1 MGGDIRY
8 FLRKTKIIN
17 VNLRGNMEKIKEED
31 ILLFF
36 NKSTKND
43 NDSVNKTREYIIL
56 SICNSKIP
64 PHWFL
69 DSPNSDKWNTINTEL
84 FNFIDSIKPNNGVFT
99 GALHMAGR
107 KNNYDFIFQFT
118 CGNVKVEF
126 KYGAQEISDCP
137 QFLSVSSN
145 NFITPGSPDYAEFF
159 YDNYI
164 PKIIESYESIFDE
177 PLLIPSKGYYMKNIY
192 KDKVPNPFFIQLKNG
207 EENPEFKKIK
217 NELTTKSIDDFLT
230 NHLKLDF
237 NLLETKI
244 KESQDNKIYML
255 WDKESF
261 NKSELFSSEI
271 IPKIEIKNN
280 GTKGANTIIVKAF
293 NDSEYH
299 LLLRWKNHRG
309 ILYPAWQISVKI

>member
-69 DSPNSDKWNTINTEL
+69 DSQNSDKWNTINTEL

-118 CGNVKVEF
+118 GGNVKVEF

-145 NFITPGSPDYAEFF
+145 NFITPGSPDYADFF

-230 NHLKLDF
+230 NHLKLEF

-255 WDKESF
+255 WDKETF

>member
-56 SICNSKIP
+56 CLCNSKIP

-69 DSPNSDKWNTINTEL
+69 DSPNSDKWNILNTEL
-84 FNFIDSIKPNNGVFT
+84 FNFIDSIKPNNGVFI

-118 CGNVKVEF
+118 SGNVKVEF

-164 PKIIESYESIFDE
+164 PKIIESYESIFNE

-237 NLLETKI
+237 ILLETKI

-255 WDKESF
+255 WDKETF

-271 IPKIEIKNN
+271 IPKFEIKNN
-280 GTKGANTIIVKAF
+280 GTKGANTIIVKTF

-299 LLLRWKNHRG
+299 MLLRWKNHRG

>member
-145 NFITPGSPDYAEFF
+145 NFITPGSPDYADFF

>member
-8 FLRKTKIIN
+8 FLRKTKILN
-17 VNLRGNMEKIKEED
+17 VNVHGNMEKINEED

-36 NKSTKND
+36 NKSNKND

-56 SICNSKIP
+56 SLCNSKIP

-69 DSPNSDKWNTINTEL
+69 DSTNSDKWNNLNSEL
-84 FNFIDSIKPNNGVFT
+84 FKFIDSINNNYGIFT
-99 GALHMAGR
+99 GAIHMAGR
-107 KNNYDFIFQFT
+107 KNNYDFIFQFIN
-118 CGNVKVEF
+118 GNVKVEF

-164 PKIIESYESIFDE
+164 PKIIESYESIFKE

-192 KDKVPNPFFIQLKNG
+192 KNEVPNPFFIQLKNG
-207 EENPEFKKIK
+207 EENLEFKKIK
-217 NELTTKSIDDFLT
+217 NELTSNSVNDFLK
-230 NHLKLDF
+230 NHLKIDF

-271 IPKIEIKNN
+271 IPKFEIKNN
-280 GTKGANTIIVKAF
+280 GIKGANTIIVKTF

-299 LLLRWKNHRG
+299 MLLRWKNHRG
-309 ILYPAWQISVKI
+309 ILYPAWQISVKT

>member
-17 VNLRGNMEKIKEED
+17 VNLRGNMEKIKEDD

-56 SICNSKIP
+56 CLCNSKIP

-69 DSPNSDKWNTINTEL
+69 DSPNSDKWNILNTEL
-84 FNFIDSIKPNNGVFT
+84 FNFIDSIKPNNGVFI

-118 CGNVKVEF
+118 SGNVKVEF

-145 NFITPGSPDYAEFF
+145 NFISPGSPDYAEFF

-164 PKIIESYESIFDE
+164 PKIIESYESIFNE

-192 KDKVPNPFFIQLKNG
+192 KNEVPNPFFIQLKNG

-217 NELTTKSIDDFLT
+217 NELTSNSIDDFLK
-230 NHLKLDF
+230 NHLKLNF

-255 WDKESF
+255 WDQESF

-271 IPKIEIKNN
+271 IPKFELKNN
-280 GTKGANTIIVKAF
+280 GTKGANTIIVKTF

-299 LLLRWKNHRG
+299 MLLRWKNHRG
-309 ILYPAWQISVKI
+309 ILYPAWQISVKT

>member
-1 MGGDIRY
+1 
-8 FLRKTKIIN
+8 LK
-17 VNLRGNMEKIKEED
+17 
-31 ILLFF
+31 
-36 NKSTKND
+36 
-43 NDSVNKTREYIIL
+43 
-56 SICNSKIP
+56 
-64 PHWFL
+64 
-69 DSPNSDKWNTINTEL
+69 
-84 FNFIDSIKPNNGVFT
+84 
-99 GALHMAGR
+99 
-107 KNNYDFIFQFT
+107 
-118 CGNVKVEF
+118 
-126 KYGAQEISDCP
+126 
-137 QFLSVSSN
+137 
-145 NFITPGSPDYAEFF
+145 
-159 YDNYI
+159 NYI

-255 WDKESF
+255 WDKETF

-271 IPKIEIKNN
+271 IPKFEIKNN
-280 GTKGANTIIVKAF
+280 GTKGANTIIVKTF
-293 NDSEYH
+293 NDSEYY

>member
-1 MGGDIRY
+1 MFY
-8 FLRKTKIIN
+8 
-17 VNLRGNMEKIKEED
+17 
-31 ILLFF
+31 
-36 NKSTKND
+36 
-43 NDSVNKTREYIIL
+43 
-56 SICNSKIP
+56 
-64 PHWFL
+64 
-69 DSPNSDKWNTINTEL
+69 NSDRQCAKLRQFDPDEPAIAIY
-84 FNFIDSIKPNNGVFT
+84 FKNGADPSV
-99 GALHMAGR
+99 LQSP
-107 KNNYDFIFQFT
+107 KDF
-118 CGNVKVEF
+118 
-126 KYGAQEISDCP
+126 
-137 QFLSVSSN
+137 
-145 NFITPGSPDYAEFF
+145 
-159 YDNYI
+159 
-164 PKIIESYESIFDE
+164 KIIESYESIFDE

-230 NHLKLDF
+230 NHLKLEF

-255 WDKESF
+255 WDKETF